1 MNELMK
7 VKTNDG
13 KEIVVI
19 DSREVAEMMGKTHS
33 EIIQYLEG
41 LNYKDGRVKITGI
54 IPTLEQ
60 SGDLQVANY
69 FIEST
74 YNDRGRTKKCYLV
87 TKMGCEM
94 LGNKQQGEKGILF
107 TAKYVERFNQYEE
120 QLKELTQPK
129 LPQTYKEAL
138 YALIEAEEEK
148 ERLMLENKEKQ
159 QVITTMQPKADYH
172 DTVLNCSGLLTT
184 TEVAKDLGMSAVKL
198 NKVLNEKGVQYK
210 QGKTWVLYSK
220 HQHLINEGYC
230 DYKITEHGQLLKWT
244 ELGRKYIIDLLKDEQ

>member
-13 KEIVVI
+13 KEVAVI
-19 DSREVAEMMGKTHS
+19 DSREVAEMMGKEHKYVLRD
-33 EIIQYLEG
+33 IEG
-41 LNYKDGRVKITGI
+41 TDKVVGI
-54 IPTLEQ
+54 IPTLE
-60 SGDLQVANY
+60 SANLHSQKY
-69 FIEST
+69 FIPST
-74 YNDRGRTKKCYLV
+74 YKAGTREYKCYLV

-138 YALIEAEEEK
+138 LALVEAEEEK

-159 QVITTMQPKADYH
+159 EVIVTMQPKADYH

-184 TEVAKDLGMSAVKL
+184 TEIAKDLGMSAVKL
-198 NKVLNEKGVQYK
+198 NKILNEKGVQYK
-210 QGKTWVLYSK
+210 QGKTWILYSK

>member
-1 MNELMK
+1 MNNIIK
-7 VKTNDG
+7 IDNKD
-13 KEIVVI
+13 IQVI
-19 DSREVAEMMGKTHS
+19 DSREVAIMMGKEHR
-33 EIIQYLEG
+33 EILSYLEG
-41 LNYKDGRVKITGI
+41 RYDKDGKEKVTSI
-54 IPTLEQ
+54 IKVLLKEHLPL
-60 SGDLQVANY
+60 ANY

-74 YNDRGRTKKCYLV
+74 YIDASGKSNKCYLV
-87 TKMGCEM
+87 TKMGCELLAHKM
-94 LGNKQQGEKGILF
+94 KGEKGILF
-107 TAKYVERFNQYEE
+107 SAKYVERFNQYEE

-138 YALIEAEEEK
+138 LALVEAEEEK

-184 TEVAKDLGMSAVKL
+184 TEVAKDLGMTAIKL
-198 NKVLNEKGVQYK
+198 NKILNEKGIQYK
-210 QGKTWVLYSK
+210 QGKTWILYSR